1 MVFEEIFLIPLILK
15 IRKKAA
21 GLLELQSYQIVSI
34 LIFSLARELCFTGR
48 RFTAEEALQFG
59 FVRFVL
65 WCCDTS
71 YKLSS
76 KSNASVSLKLQLHPW
91 QSLGIWTFEDGLFKF
106 ALLWAKTVFKCLNK
120 CQIWSS
126 IFLKKT
132 TLASMKLCCGAFLLG
147 HLCVKV
153 NCWPWNISIKR
164 QNMFIQMERPDSFCS
179 NACGLP
185 VGFQGGRGKERFWS
199 FEMTYALS
207 IESIVLQSFTIW
219 SNPLLSWLFLFIL
232 GLSFSLLCVLSYGT
246 NIFDNVVIYH
256 L

>member
-1 MVFEEIFLIPLILK
+1 MCWINFSISILWFVILYHYCSSLMSWCFFAFCEILSLIIVVFISQILFIFRTQGNWHRAGCRFGYFAEISKNYRKWQVNIVLLLFIQRIKTPKIKVVFEEIFLIPLILK

-21 GLLELQSYQIVSI
+21 GLVELQSYQIVSI

-71 YKLSS
+71 YKLST

-120 CQIWSS
+120 C
-126 IFLKKT
+126 
-132 TLASMKLCCGAFLLG
+132 
-147 HLCVKV
+147 
-153 NCWPWNISIKR
+153 
-164 QNMFIQMERPDSFCS
+164 
-179 NACGLP
+179 
-185 VGFQGGRGKERFWS
+185 
-199 FEMTYALS
+199 
-207 IESIVLQSFTIW
+207 
-219 SNPLLSWLFLFIL
+219 
-232 GLSFSLLCVLSYGT
+232 
-246 NIFDNVVIYH
+246 
-256 L
+256 